1 MVLLVAKRLSL
12 RRQPYLFYSSRG
24 SRWSSDDGNTIPYS
38 LAFASKHLMFQAQ
51 QQEKEKWG
59 LS

>member
-12 RRQPYLFYSSRG
+12 RRQPYLFTRPAVPSG
-24 SRWSSDDGNTIPYS
+24 NSSDAGNTIPCS

-51 QQEKEKWG
+51 QQEK
-59 LS
+59 